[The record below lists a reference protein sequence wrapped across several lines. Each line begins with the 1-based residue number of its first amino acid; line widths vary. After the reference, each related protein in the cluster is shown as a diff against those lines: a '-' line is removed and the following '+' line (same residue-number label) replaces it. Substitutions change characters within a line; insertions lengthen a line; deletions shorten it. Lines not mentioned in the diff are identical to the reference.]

1 MYRVEMYKV
10 ELLVALIYI
19 AVVYAINHFSLFSI
33 NAYMGAVAFAI
44 PPLVGLY
51 ERFQQGSEQKRKIK
65 KLTNKVFKIVKN
77 ISDIEYDEK
86 NIIKDILNTT
96 MDFVPI
102 NIIDWVVHEI
112 QPKDQ
117 ITADVFY
124 VVMCWQ
130 LVKDAG
136 LYEDTKKQLRDKLDE
151 KISERADNSSENI
164 DFQTKIK
171 VALCNIE
178 SGLAFD
184 KDCDIS
190 QLDDSVWEQFL
201 KKYSQLG
208 HVILILNLDKER
220 ASEAHKILRK
230 LVNQGKIHSDSVVQS
245 LAGTDHV
252 KGDIDAFI
260 LYINN
265 IQRND
270 KFESTI
276 SLIKHIKLPKENRD
290 GIFYSRR
297 LVFLPAAQRT
307 SQDLIDKLIK
317 PCFAEGEV
325 IDGFVAVEKIGDDS
339 QWVRFP
345 TEIHESWSEHLK
357 NGWNNLNA
365 IASDSEITTK
375 SESNKDKTTA
385 AEILSILPL
394 NIFIP
399 DATKKVKEFIEDNFN
414 KLKQKHNIRELHDWA
429 SVNEDELR
437 NTLIALDEEQKEQN
451 GGRRIAR
458 DEKWAE
464 HVSNIIKQVKE
475 YQSALT

>member
-1 MYRVEMYKV
+1 MYI
-10 ELLVALIYI
+10 VADIVLIVIYCVAACI
-19 AVVYAINHFSLFSI
+19 AILALNYFPLPIVIIILGGVNFSLIFVKDWYR
-33 NAYMGAVAFAI
+33 AR
-44 PPLVGLY
+44 LLRY
-51 ERFQQGSEQKRKIK
+51 EVKRKAK

-171 VALCNIE
+171 AALYNIE

-190 QLDDSVWEQFL
+190 QLDDSVWKQFL

-220 ASEAHKILRK
+220 ASEAHTILRK
-230 LVNQGKIHSDSVVQS
+230 LVNQGKIRSDSVVQS

-252 KGDIDAFI
+252 KGSIDAFI
-260 LYINN
+260 LYTNN

-276 SLIKHIKLPKENRD
+276 SLMHHVDAKS
-290 GIFYSRR
+290 YSINKANYARKV
-297 LVFLPAAQRT
+297 LFLPAGKWT
-307 SQDLIDKLIK
+307 SQDIIDKLIK

-325 IDGFVAVEKIGDDS
+325 IKVCVGVKNINDVKLA
-339 QWVRFP
+339 RFP
-345 TEIHESWSEHLK
+345 TEIQEGWSEHLK

-399 DATKKVKEFIEDNFN
+399 DAPQNVRDFIEDNFN
-414 KLKQKHNIRELHDWA
+414 KLKQKHNIREFHDWA

-437 NTLIALDEEQKEQN
+437 NTLIALDEAQKKKS
-451 GGRRIAR
+451 GKKRMAI
-458 DEKWAE
+458 DKKWE
-464 HVSNIIKQVKE
+464 EYVGTIIKQVKE